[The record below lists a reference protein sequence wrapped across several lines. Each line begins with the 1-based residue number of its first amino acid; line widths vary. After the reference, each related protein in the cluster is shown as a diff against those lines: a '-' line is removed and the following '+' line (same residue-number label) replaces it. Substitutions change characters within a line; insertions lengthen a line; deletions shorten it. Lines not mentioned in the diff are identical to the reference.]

1 MYGGMSVYE
10 SVDIMYGGKSV
21 QVNVGYNTK
30 NRKGTESFIETG
42 RTMKRACL

>member
-21 QVNVGYNTK
+21 QLTSGIILKQKGYSGSS
-30 NRKGTESFIETG
+30 RLEEP
-42 RTMKRACL
+42 